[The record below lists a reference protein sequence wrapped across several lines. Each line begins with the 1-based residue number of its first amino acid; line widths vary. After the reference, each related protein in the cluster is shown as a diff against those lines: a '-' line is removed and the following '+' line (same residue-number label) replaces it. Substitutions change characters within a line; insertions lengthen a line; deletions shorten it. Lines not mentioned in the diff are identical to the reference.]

1 MSKGVNWP
9 HKRENSRVI
18 WLLLVYITR
27 LLHDEEYCRAFM
39 VANEKD
45 SCSAF

>member
-1 MSKGVNWP
+1 MRKGVIWP
-9 HKRENSRVI
+9 HKRENNRDSAIVS
-18 WLLLVYITR
+18 LTR

-39 VANEKD
+39 VTNEKD